1 MNKVKLGPNGAEV
14 SELCLGAMNFGTK
27 NSKDVSLALLDV
39 YYEAGGRFLD
49 TANNYA
55 VWKPGGKGGESE
67 NVLGE
72 WMKSRDNRQD
82 MFVATKVGFN
92 VEQAGLTRE
101 IINREVEGSLKR
113 LQTDRID
120 LYYAHCDHRESPLEE
135 TLETFNALVK
145 AGRVRYLGASNH
157 RAWRLEKARR
167 LSREN
172 GWAEYCCVQQR
183 HTYLRPLTNAD
194 FGPQLVANE
203 DLLDYCRSEGVTLL
217 AYSGLLGGFYSRE
230 DKDLPPQYMSHEADK
245 RLKVLNDVAASHGAT
260 PCQIVLAWMRQGS
273 PPVIP
278 LIAASTP
285 QVLQENIKAAEIE
298 LDENEIMRLSL

>member
-1 MNKVKLGPNGAEV
+1 MNKVKLGTSGAEV

-27 NSKDVSLALLDV
+27 NSQEVSLALLDV

-55 VWKPGGKGGESE
+55 AWKPGGKGGESE

-72 WMKSRDNRQD
+72 WMKSRRNRQD

-113 LQTDRID
+113 LQTDCID

-135 TLETFNALVK
+135 TMETFNALVE
-145 AGRVRYLGASNH
+145 AGRVRYLGASNY

-172 GWAEYCCVQQR
+172 GWAEYCCAQQR
-183 HTYLRPLTNAD
+183 HSYLRPRTNAS

-203 DLLDYCRSEGVTLL
+203 DLLDYCRSEGVALL
-217 AYSGLLGGFYSRE
+217 AYSGLLGGFYSR
-230 DKDLPPQYMSHEADK
+230 KDQDIPEPYMSHEADE
-245 RLKVLNDVAASHGAT
+245 RMKVLSEVAASHGAT

-285 QVLQENIKAAEIE
+285 EVLQENIKSAEIE
-298 LDENEIMRLSL
+298 LDEDEISRLSV